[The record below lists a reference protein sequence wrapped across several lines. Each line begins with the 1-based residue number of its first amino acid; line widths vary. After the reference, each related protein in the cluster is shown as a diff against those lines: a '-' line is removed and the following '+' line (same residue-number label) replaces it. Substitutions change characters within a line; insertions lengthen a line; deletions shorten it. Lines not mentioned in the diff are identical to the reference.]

1 MYRGHA
7 IIRKSIDSG
16 GIAVKV
22 PMKVDYGVRAL
33 VELANHYGGEAV
45 RAVDIAKRQN
55 IPEAYLGQLL
65 PILHK
70 LGLIYSRRGPQGG
83 HTLAMS
89 PREIDLRMVTE
100 GIEGAHSPLDCID
113 VPECCSLSGI
123 CAQRGVWATV
133 EEAIQ
138 QVLKSTTIGDLLDR
152 QKQLY
157 EVNAEYKKK
166 IEVN

>member
-1 MYRGHA
+1 
-7 IIRKSIDSG
+7 
-16 GIAVKV
+16 VKV

-45 RAVDIAKRQN
+45 RAGDIAKRQN

-65 PILHK
+65 PTLHK

-83 HTLAMS
+83 HTLAMA
-89 PREIDLRMVTE
+89 PTEIDLRTVTE
-100 GIEGAHSPLDCID
+100 GLEGAHSPLDCIE

-123 CAQRGVWATV
+123 CAQRGVWAMV

-138 QVLKSTTIGDLLDR
+138 QVLAATTIGDLVER
-152 QKQLY
+152 QKQLHI
-157 EVNAEYKKK
+157 VNAEYKKK
-166 IEVN
+166 IEIT